1 MTKSRNKFLKMCVRG
16 GQTQEYYNNLLSKI
30 METVVVWI

>member
-1 MTKSRNKFLKMCVRG
+1 MKNYTLDFFKMCVRG

-30 METVVVWI
+30 METKVGWF